1 MESAE
6 HVWIGDHISLQ
17 FPDHT
22 PSPGKHP
29 AYSVVLDEI
38 GSVQLTYGR
47 IIALAGDFFG
57 VLGGQIC
64 RADDHEAAFR
74 KAWET
79 LARADAGELANIV
92 SIMEEEIRALD
103 AVLRTRKR
111 EPHEMYDEL
120 GDELSQRWNGVT
132 GGSSDY
138 WVPAGRYLKLAA
150 ENFDHFGHGAE
161 TAYRAG
167 HVVAMKEAAAA
178 AKLSGS
184 AAYAGLVRA
193 YAMNAFADHFLT
205 DLFSAGHLRVPRQEL
220 FDVTNTY
227 WDAGHVT
234 GVGAYISGLLVKGM
248 HDEDSKYGLTVENAL
263 GDHWT
268 AYGDKYL
275 LDLKSR
281 KNCELVTKAAQASAD
296 DVWNA
301 YQGHSHS
308 FEALKVSPNLSIL
321 ADTLRKDGDKYVN
334 SSPAFKMQDG
344 SLCERSPLAD
354 RARYAWDSI
363 YDSVATIIYFRNRS
377 DPPEHTFF
385 PAPCFTVGNGDP
397 SSRTFV
403 GWLCSDTWGNVH
415 VTTKESDA
423 HRVCWVIEEAG
434 LLLRKQ
440 TDGTNGRDRW
450 LGLGDRNYASWGLRP
465 GSYWGAV
472 YYHPDGTISLKKDG
486 HPSGRKLFYDNDD
499 RLSWTQEGAAA
510 NPNIVTV
517 QVPLPE
523 GPYF

>member
-248 HDEDSKYGLTVENAL
+248 HDEDSKYGLTVKNAL

-275 LDLKSR
+275 LDLKEQE
-281 KNCELVTKAAQASAD
+281 ELRTRDEGRAGIRRRRVER
-296 DVWNA
+296 VP
-301 YQGHSHS
+301 GP
-308 FEALKVSPNLSIL
+308 FPLL
-321 ADTLRKDGDKYVN
+321 
-334 SSPAFKMQDG
+334 
-344 SLCERSPLAD
+344 RSPESQSEPVD
-354 RARYAWDSI
+354 PGRYSQEGRRQ
-363 YDSVATIIYFRNRS
+363 VRQQ
-377 DPPEHTFF
+377 
-385 PAPCFTVGNGDP
+385 
-397 SSRTFV
+397 
-403 GWLCSDTWGNVH
+403 L
-415 VTTKESDA
+415 
-423 HRVCWVIEEAG
+423 AG
-434 LLLRKQ
+434 LQDAGRIALR
-440 TDGTNGRDRW
+440 TLTPR
-450 LGLGDRNYASWGLRP
+450 RP
-465 GSYWGAV
+465 SAV
-472 YYHPDGTISLKKDG
+472 RMGQHL
-486 HPSGRKLFYDNDD
+486 
-499 RLSWTQEGAAA
+499 
-510 NPNIVTV
+510 
-517 QVPLPE
+517 
-523 GPYF
+523 